1 MEGAGRKIRRLETT
15 ASATSRNAR
24 PHTPRDRPCPERKP
38 QPRGIHGR
46 TSGERYRRS
55 FPGERRRADLRS
67 HFHRPHDTSGVQRLP
82 ARKGVCG
89 RRFRGVVQR
98 SGARVVHTHAGRVT
112 AVATPR
118 TAPAGT
124 IFGRRVRG
132 VHRDPLR
139 FDARR
144 NRRTHG
150 IYARKGVGNSS
161 RIPALPPQEEA
172 AAENP
177 EKNLTTSIRYD
188 HARRRRSAR
197 LGQSRGFH
205 AGDQLSVSR
214 HSHLLVLLRV
224 VCADRMNDFRR
235 RPHPAKF
242 PADGCLVLIDALH
255 QTLLHG
261 ISRIV
266 VHGKPWCEGR
276 ENIVETYHRGRR
288 HRHTAILWQRL
299 AARDECRYDPAG
311 GALYGDVAGGI
322 PRNAGGRAME
332 QPSAE
337 KPYDG

>member
-1 MEGAGRKIRRLETT
+1 M
-15 ASATSRNAR
+15 
-24 PHTPRDRPCPERKP
+24 
-38 QPRGIHGR
+38 
-46 TSGERYRRS
+46 
-55 FPGERRRADLRS
+55 
-67 HFHRPHDTSGVQRLP
+67 
-82 ARKGVCG
+82 
-89 RRFRGVVQR
+89 
-98 SGARVVHTHAGRVT
+98 
-112 AVATPR
+112 
-118 TAPAGT
+118 
-124 IFGRRVRG
+124 
-132 VHRDPLR
+132 
-139 FDARR
+139 
-144 NRRTHG
+144 
-150 IYARKGVGNSS
+150 GNSS

-177 EKNLTTSIRYD
+177 EKNLTISIRYD

-224 VCADRMNDFRR
+224 VCADGMNDFRR

-242 PADGCLVLIDALH
+242 PADGCLVLIAALH

-266 VHGKPWCEGR
+266 VHGKPWREGR
-276 ENIVETYHRGRR
+276 ENIVEAYRRGRR

-299 AARDECRYDPAG
+299 AARDECRDDPAG
-311 GALYGDVAGGI
+311 GALYGDAAGGI
-322 PRNAGGRAME
+322 PRHAGGRAME